1 MAQRTES
8 DLRELKDLIQ
18 GLDKKI
24 DLLDKKVELG
34 FSDVNGKLDVIDT
47 RLTTVE
53 AGLIKLDSRLWAFIG
68 LCLTTTLGSLLTVFI
83 RYVFSDHPK
92 F

>member
-34 FSDVNGKLDVIDT
+34 FSDANGKLDVINT

-53 AGLIKLDSRLWAFIG
+53 AGLIKLDSRLWTFIG

-83 RYVFSDHPK
+83 RYMFSDSPK

>member
-1 MAQRTES
+1 MAQRTDS

-34 FSDVNGKLDVIDT
+34 FSDVNGKLDVINT

-53 AGLIKLDSRLWAFIG
+53 AGLLKLDNRLWAFIG
-68 LCLTTTLGSLLTVFI
+68 LGLTTTI
-83 RYVFSDHPK
+83 
-92 F
+92 

>member
-1 MAQRTES
+1 MAQKTES

-24 DLLDKKVELG
+24 DLLGKKVELG
-34 FSDVNGKLDVIDT
+34 FSDVNGKLDVINT

-53 AGLIKLDSRLWAFIG
+53 AGLIKLDSRL
-68 LCLTTTLGSLLTVFI
+68 
-83 RYVFSDHPK
+83 
-92 F
+92 

>member
-1 MAQRTES
+1 MAQKTES

-24 DLLDKKVELG
+24 DLLGKKVELG
-34 FSDVNGKLDVIDT
+34 FSDVNGKLDVINT

-53 AGLIKLDSRLWAFIG
+53 AGLIKLDSRLWSFIG

-83 RYVFSDHPK
+83 RYMFSDNPK